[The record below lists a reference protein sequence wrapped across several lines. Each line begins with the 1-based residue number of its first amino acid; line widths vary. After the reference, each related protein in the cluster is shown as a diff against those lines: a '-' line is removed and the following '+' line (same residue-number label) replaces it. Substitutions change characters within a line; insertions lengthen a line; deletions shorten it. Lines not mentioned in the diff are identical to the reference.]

1 MYKEKGDALSRG
13 KYRELK
19 LIDQV
24 MKVMERVADQL
35 IRKQVRIDDM
45 QFGFSSGKT
54 TTDAIFI
61 VRQLQEKHLAAGKL
75 LYLAFVDLEKALIV
89 SCGRSSGVKCA
100 SLVLGSGW
108 CELPEECMQTSAF
121 ECGLGMFTVK
131 NLQ

>member
-13 KYRELK
+13 KYRGLK

-24 MKVMERVADQL
+24 MNVMERVAEQL

-61 VRQLQEKHLAAGKL
+61 VRQLQEKHRFRKL
-75 LYLAFVDLEKALIV
+75 K
-89 SCGRSSGVKCA
+89 
-100 SLVLGSGW
+100 LVLTNWSL
-108 CELPEECMQTSAF
+108 LPSFATWET
-121 ECGLGMFTVK
+121 T
-131 NLQ
+131 